1 MARKTAMGKEPSK
14 LRRVSPGIYRNSQG
28 SLVTS
33 TGGRLP
39 RPAPQPSQG
48 VVQGNMPNQLEGAA
62 IGQVIPQPSDY
73 ERATPQQQR
82 PSIQDLLR
90 PKQGGQLSAALEGSN
105 GNQQP
110 GIATRPPAPN
120 MPGMD
125 FNPNPP
131 TPSPE
136 NYMPG
141 KASAPMTPEQFQMLM
156 DYFRNQQQQPQ
167 QNGQKPP
174 FVNYQG

>member
-1 MARKTAMGKEPSK
+1 M
-14 LRRVSPGIYRNSQG
+14 
-28 SLVTS
+28 
-33 TGGRLP
+33 
-39 RPAPQPSQG
+39 
-48 VVQGNMPNQLEGAA
+48 
-62 IGQVIPQPSDY
+62 
-73 ERATPQQQR
+73 
-82 PSIQDLLR
+82 LR

-141 KASAPMTPEQFQMLM
+141 KASAPMTPEQFQTLM

>member
-48 VVQGNMPNQLEGAA
+48 VVQGNMPNTLEGASL
-62 IGQVIPQPSDY
+62 GQAAP
-73 ERATPQQQR
+73 TQQQQ
-82 PSIQDLLR
+82 PNMQDVLR
-90 PKQGGQLSAALEGSN
+90 PKQGSQLAAVLANNGQQSN
-105 GNQQP
+105 
-110 GIATRPPAPN
+110 IATRPPAPN

-156 DYFRNQQQQPQ
+156 DYFRNQKQIPQ